1 MGNWENICSVLSQG
15 YVRHTRHLLPVLNNF
30 YLLVNTE
37 FFYCC
42 DYISSDTLIWSSDR
56 GRCISRHNLYR
67 KLIAYPLIE
76 SRNL

>member
-1 MGNWENICSVLSQG
+1 MRYWESICSVLSQR

-37 FFYCC
+37 FFVAVT
-42 DYISSDTLIWSSDR
+42 IFQVILSSWSGDR
-56 GRCISRHNLYR
+56 DRCISRHNLYR